1 MKKKCMYLDQKE
13 VDIDVNSIRKNNS
26 DGYILEV
33 HLKYPDELHELHND

>member
-13 VDIDVNSIRKNNS
+13 VDTDVNSIRKNNS

-33 HLKYPDELHELHND
+33 DLKYPDELHELHND